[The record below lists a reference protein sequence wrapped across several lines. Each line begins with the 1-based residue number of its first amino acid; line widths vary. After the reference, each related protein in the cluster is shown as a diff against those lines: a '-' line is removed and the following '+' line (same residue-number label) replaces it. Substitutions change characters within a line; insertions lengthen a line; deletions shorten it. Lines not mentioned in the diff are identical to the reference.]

1 MCYGRIYFCMT
12 KYLIKE
18 KAIKLR
24 REGHSYNYII
34 DKVGVSK
41 GTLSC
46 WLADIPYTPNEETIS
61 RIGKARA
68 KSGEI
73 KSLQKLNSIKLARSE
88 AKKEVG
94 FVDKRDLFMLG
105 LALYIGE
112 GSKSYGIVRVINANP
127 DVIIFMIKWFKEIFG
142 MSDKNFAIRL
152 HLYPDN
158 NKEECLGFWQKETG
172 LSSVQF
178 QKIQIDTRKNKKLSK
193 RGKLPYGTAHLSVKS
208 CGNKRFGVFLAR
220 KIEAWTKEVFDLKNL
235 RV

>member
-1 MCYGRIYFCMT
+1 MT

-18 KAIKLR
+18 KAIRLR
-24 REGHSYNYII
+24 KEGYSYNYIAE
-34 DKVGVSK
+34 KVGVSK

-46 WLADIPYTPNEETIS
+46 WLAEILYTPNEETIS
-61 RIGKARA
+61 RMGKARA

-73 KSLQKLNSIKLARSE
+73 KSLQKLNSIKMARSE
-88 AKKEVG
+88 AKQEVG
-94 FVDKRDLFMLG
+94 FVNKRDLFMLG

-112 GSKSYGIVRVINANP
+112 GSKSYGIVRIINANP

-142 MSDKNFAIRL
+142 MSDKNFVIRL

-158 NKEECLGFWQKETG
+158 DEKACLSFWGKETG
-172 LSSVQF
+172 LPASQF
-178 QKIQIDTRKNKKLSK
+178 QKTQIDMRKNKKLSK
-193 RGKLPYGTAHLSVKS
+193 RGKLPHGTAHLSVKS